1 MGSPVKIPRK
11 YQESDHPRFGTEKQ
25 DEEEVK

>member
-11 YQESDHPRFGTEKQ
+11 YQESDHPRFGTQK
-25 DEEEVK
+25 DVEEEEK